1 LTSKGRDLA
10 WRVRVLV
17 AQRAILVNQSRD
29 KIMKTISTFVAVA
42 LLAVLAGCNTV
53 EGAGKDVK
61 ATGAAVEKA
70 ADQSKPK

>member
-1 LTSKGRDLA
+1 
-10 WRVRVLV
+10 
-17 AQRAILVNQSRD
+17 
-29 KIMKTISTFVAVA
+29 MKTISTLVAVA